1 MKKHLEASVHSR
13 NTIALESDA
22 LDKLAA
28 EALTYLAAEAERL
41 SRFFAET
48 GITIATLRRAAG
60 TPDFTAHLL
69 NYLAADER
77 RLTAFAMEVG
87 RDPAA
92 IEAIRAAL
100 TRSGDNA

>member
-13 NTIALESDA
+13 NAAALESDT
-22 LDKLAA
+22 LDQLAA
-28 EALTYLAAEAERL
+28 EAMTYLAADAERL

-48 GITIATLRRAAG
+48 GITIDTLRCAAG

-69 NYLAADER
+69 DYLAADER
-77 RLTAFAMEVG
+77 RLVAFAAEVG

-92 IEAIRAAL
+92 IDAIRAAL